1 MHREREHKPKLKE
14 LHFPA
19 VFSKVE
25 IDFAGAGITGSGGQ
39 DDFFT
44 MNPHLLNG
52 IDVSQVQDI
61 GKLYDASFLKPNFF
75 VVVKMHIKLNY
86 L

>member
-1 MHREREHKPKLKE
+1 M
-14 LHFPA
+14 

-75 VVVKMHIKLNY
+75 CRCQNAHKIELFMRHPTKM
-86 L
+86 

>member
-1 MHREREHKPKLKE
+1 MKE

-19 VFSKVE
+19 VVFSKVE

-61 GKLYDASFLKPNFF
+61 GKLYDATFLKTNFF
-75 VVVKMHIKLNY
+75 LQLIFSNGQMSRQS
-86 L
+86 

>member
-1 MHREREHKPKLKE
+1 MHRPKLKE

-19 VFSKVE
+19 FSKIE
-25 IDFAGAGITGSGGQ
+25 IDFAGAGITASGGQ

-61 GKLYDASFLKPNFF
+61 GE
-75 VVVKMHIKLNY
+75 
-86 L
+86 

>member
-1 MHREREHKPKLKE
+1 MHRERDMAQTPKLKE

-19 VFSKVE
+19 FSKVE

-61 GKLYDASFLKPNFF
+61 GTY
-75 VVVKMHIKLNY
+75 VVWES
-86 L
+86 